1 CRGMAGTTPAVS
13 LLTIFA
19 VFGYMI
25 VSEGWH
31 GHLRTET
38 LTLLD
43 ENAHH
48 AVTIGRTGF
57 YSPLTPGGGL
67 HFSPE
72 TELLAQT
79 GSVEEASY
87 YRGPGKPHGGGSGS
101 SCSPDSTQEQHPS
114 PGCINARI
122 PAHFTARKCETR
134 RERVTIAKNK
144 DGLLTVVNGLG
155 ADMRSFEYADEKG
168 RLHRTTGGVP
178 SGGQGVLTPTGES
191 VAPETAETAWRRL
204 YTSDWSQSIR
214 TLPGKTKAFLRPR
227 TYLAVLDDAPF
238 LEDGL
243 PSTKNRK
250 CTSVV
255 LGLHSPS
262 PLAGEGQGGGD

>member
-43 ENAHH
+43 ENSHH

-72 TELLAQT
+72 TELMPQT
-79 GSVEEASY
+79 GSMEEASIY
-87 YRGPGKPHGGGSGS
+87 TRGRRPSSGSGS
-101 SCSPDSTQEQHPS
+101 SCSLDWTQAQHLS
-114 PGCINARI
+114 RGWVNART
-122 PAHFTARKCETR
+122 PAHF
-134 RERVTIAKNK
+134 
-144 DGLLTVVNGLG
+144 
-155 ADMRSFEYADEKG
+155 
-168 RLHRTTGGVP
+168 P
-178 SGGQGVLTPTGES
+178 
-191 VAPETAETAWRRL
+191 
-204 YTSDWSQSIR
+204 
-214 TLPGKTKAFLRPR
+214 
-227 TYLAVLDDAPF
+227 
-238 LEDGL
+238 
-243 PSTKNRK
+243 
-250 CTSVV
+250 
-255 LGLHSPS
+255 
-262 PLAGEGQGGGD
+262 